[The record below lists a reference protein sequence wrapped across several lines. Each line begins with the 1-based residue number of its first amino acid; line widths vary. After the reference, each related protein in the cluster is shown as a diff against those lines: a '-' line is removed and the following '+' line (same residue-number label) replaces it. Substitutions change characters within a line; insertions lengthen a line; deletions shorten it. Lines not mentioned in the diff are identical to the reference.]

1 MKLSQVI
8 DYFIEEQY
16 VLGNTNK
23 TIHHN
28 KTHLYFFLNWSSD
41 IDIDNLNFDMY
52 KKYILYLR
60 NKRTKYNKE
69 LSSRTIFTYAEIL
82 KQFIGWCEK
91 RGYILNK
98 FCSDIKLPRYK
109 KKVVRILND
118 NEIKLILNY
127 FDTSSFLG
135 SRNNL
140 IISLMLDCGL
150 RLSEVINL
158 KFTDFQKETKLIL
171 VNGKGQKQRFVPFSK
186 NTQIY
191 FDNYLRFFENKFVPT
206 SQFFV
211 DVCGFPITNE
221 AIQSFLK
228 RMREK
233 LHIQDLHPHLLRHTF
248 ATMYI
253 LNGGDP
259 LTLQIILGHTTLTM
273 TQHYVHLAAQMR
285 ISEQMK
291 YSPLANIKID
301 K

>member
-98 FCSDIKLPRYK
+98 FCTDIKLPRYK

-135 SRNNL
+135 VRNNL

-253 LNGGDP
+253 LNRWRPFNFTNNFRTYNFNNDS
-259 LTLQIILGHTTLTM
+259 TLCTFSCTN
-273 TQHYVHLAAQMR
+273 
-285 ISEQMK
+285 E
-291 YSPLANIKID
+291 NI
-301 K
+301 